1 VTLPA
6 PPTSL
11 EIEQLAQLVG
21 RAETQLADVA
31 RLVEASA
38 ALSAVVLEAA
48 NSAELGLLRPVV
60 RVPHAVALLGLRRLQ
75 SLAFSLAERFS
86 TTSRP

>member
-1 VTLPA
+1 MLPA
-6 PPTSL
+6 SPTSL
-11 EIEQLAQLVG
+11 EVEQLSQLLG

-31 RLVEASA
+31 RLVESSA

-48 NSAELGLLRPVV
+48 NSVGLGLLQPVV

-75 SLAFSLAERFS
+75 ALAFSLAERIS
-86 TTSRP
+86 AASRP